1 MFNVSS
7 QENVYGDPNCLRVS
21 SKEENYTDYMDDA
34 YIPTILTVDALR
46 LMNNT
51 GKYNLNNDEEENNNV
66 VINDT
71 ENEKTK
77 DEEIKKDIDSENI
90 SKTSDD
96 NLPSVINDHAK
107 IETPNKTNSSSNARD
122 SISKLIK
129 GKFVGAAITER
140 FVNNLTIN
148 GEVVFG
154 SEEITALKRGDS
166 VYFINTDYI
175 ASFE

>member
-7 QENVYGDPNCLRVS
+7 QENVYGNPNSFRVS

-34 YIPTILTVDALR
+34 YIPTILTVDSLR
-46 LMNNT
+46 LMDNT
-51 GKYNLNNDEEENNNV
+51 GKYNLHNDEEENNNA
-66 VINDT
+66 VINDS
-71 ENEKTK
+71 ESEKTK
-77 DEEIKKDIDSENI
+77 DEETENDIDSENI
-90 SKTSDD
+90 SKTGED
-96 NLPSVINDHAK
+96 NLPSVINDSAK
-107 IETPNKTNSSSNARD
+107 TEIPNKINGSSNARD
-122 SISKLIK
+122 AISRLIK

-140 FVNNLTIN
+140 FVNNLAIT

-154 SEEITALKRGDS
+154 SEEIAALKRGDS